1 MRAHIFIGP
10 DIGLVSAFSHHDE
23 DASCKVSI
31 QELATVS
38 AQYFQECMDFLVS
51 SEHDS
56 MSLNIDCDIDMDE
69 YVNSTAC
76 IKSPVRSRYIGLI
89 RHELVVAI
97 VTAARAVVTLNHRT
111 LSGLICCSS

>member
-1 MRAHIFIGP
+1 MRARIFIGP
-10 DIGLVSAFSHHDE
+10 DIGLVSAFSNHDE

-31 QELATVS
+31 HELATVS

-76 IKSPVRSRYIGLI
+76 MESPVQSKVACVVRHCINTTLVGGLWI
-89 RHELVVAI
+89 
-97 VTAARAVVTLNHRT
+97 
-111 LSGLICCSS
+111 S